1 MVAMNTSNEPVWV
14 SGASGFIGRH
24 LVRAL
29 LKQNKKVRAFDIV
42 PCPESLCES
51 EAVEWVQ
58 GDIANKIAVKQS
70 LEGCSTVFH
79 LAAMVGDW
87 GSEAQHKKITVDG
100 TQNVFQSLQELE
112 SKAPVILAS
121 SIVVYGDQLG
131 RMRCHEA
138 LAHGKNYGR
147 YSESKQAQE
156 RLAQSFIQAGLDIR
170 IVRPANVYGA
180 GSKPWVELLSSQL
193 QTGLPSLVSGGDFD
207 AGLVHVN
214 NLVDIL
220 IRVSENSNAKGQIY
234 NAADEEGITWLRY
247 MSDIAKICDAPKPK
261 SIPWLA
267 AYAIAT
273 VGEAGYNLLRLDGR
287 RPLITLE
294 SLNLIGSSHRIDM
307 EKTKRELGYR
317 AVTSYR
323 EGIKEVAEYLSES

>member
-1 MVAMNTSNEPVWV
+1 MKKSNDYIWV

-24 LVRAL
+24 LVREL
-29 LKQNKKVRAFDIV
+29 LKQGRKVRAYDIV
-42 PCPESLCES
+42 PCPESLCS
-51 EAVEWVQ
+51 NKAIDWVQ
-58 GDIANKIAVKQS
+58 GDIADKFAVKMS
-70 LEGCSTVFH
+70 LDGCAAVFH

-87 GSEAQHKKITVDG
+87 GAVAKHQKITVGG
-100 TQNVFQSLQELE
+100 TQNVFESLHELD
-112 SKAPVILAS
+112 SKVPIVLSS
-121 SIVVYGDQLG
+121 SIVVYGHQIG

-138 LAHGKNYGR
+138 LPHGKSYGR
-147 YSESKQAQE
+147 YGDSKQSQE

-180 GSKPWVELLSSQL
+180 GSKPWVEILSAQL

-220 IRVSENSNAKGQIY
+220 IRVSENSGAKGQIY

-247 MSDIAKICDAPKPK
+247 MSDIAKICDAPKPI

-267 AYAIAT
+267 AYAFAKM
-273 VGEAGYNLLRLDGR
+273 GEASYNLLRIEG

-317 AVTSYR
+317 TVTSYR
-323 EGIKEVAEYLSES
+323 DGIEEVAEYLSET